1 MDPNCQNTMVERAYS
16 LYMYWS
22 MLIPAEN
29 MELSATPA
37 RTMVS
42 GDTLV
47 TLTSTIMTAV
57 AIMAQTKALAATR

>member
-1 MDPNCQNTMVERAYS
+1 M
-16 LYMYWS
+16 YMYWS